1 MVLLSSC
8 RIYKRILSSK
18 LVSKNGQKSMTHIP
32 YMTVFEAKINQNFIW
47 AALNQEFIISNFVT
61 ESINLKFKYDIIY

>member
-1 MVLLSSC
+1 
-8 RIYKRILSSK
+8 
-18 LVSKNGQKSMTHIP
+18 MTHIP